1 MTRSLGLDGFR
12 VDRTPKDDGLGS
24 GTSLFSGSTKSFSL
38 PPLLSLSASL
48 TFQPPQ
54 DNLTST
60 YRASSS
66 PQPTTIMTP
75 KLLNAIN
82 VVNSHAQAGPSPI
95 LNPNLSVVPTAKN
108 PDQLIKDAKNV
119 LTAVA
124 TIRAAQNNGG
134 GQQGQQ
140 PAPVAATVTP
150 VGGASTSLI
159 GQGTFS
165 PVKTSS
171 STPVYTSGRNAKA
184 DTSVYSASAAPP
196 ADPQIAT
203 ASIGGPKVADT
214 SDVAGRCKNVGNFF
228 ADSGI
233 KGAVVDGGDTLKKVV
248 KDTSLTLA
256 SATQANRMSEL
267 KPSPDFVAK
276 FSLNGGMSL
285 PKPGA
290 IG

>member
-1 MTRSLGLDGFR
+1 MSANYTFNNFRFDRSE
-12 VDRTPKDDGLGS
+12 KDDGLSS
-24 GTSLFSGSTKSFSL
+24 GTSSISRNTMTSVSPMLAMAPTF
-38 PPLLSLSASL
+38 

-54 DNLTST
+54 DN
-60 YRASSS
+60 RASSA
-66 PQPTTIMTP
+66 PQASTIMTP
-75 KLLNAIN
+75 KLRDAMN
-82 VVNSHAQAGPSPI
+82 VVDSHAQAGPSPI

-108 PDQLIKDAKNV
+108 PQQLIQDSKKVIA
-119 LTAVA
+119 AVA
-124 TIRAAQNNGG
+124 TIRAAQNSGG

-140 PAPVAATVTP
+140 PAPVAATPTP

-171 STPVYTSGRNAKA
+171 STPVYTSGRNTKA
-184 DTSVYSASAAPP
+184 DTSVYSASAPSM
-196 ADPQIAT
+196 ADPQTAAT
-203 ASIGGPKVADT
+203 SIGGLNTNDM
-214 SDVAGRCKNVGNFF
+214 SGRIKNVNNFF
-228 ADSGI
+228 GDSGV
-233 KGAVVDGGDTLKKVV
+233 KGAVVDGGDALKKVV